1 MAQAEG
7 LEGIFFPFPI
17 TKPYNL
23 ADNDRAKADVDC
35 PEKIPDQPICA
46 ASAVSPSTV

>member
-7 LEGIFFPFPI
+7 LEGIFPLPI
-17 TKPYNL
+17 TKPYNS
-23 ADNDRAKADVDC
+23 ADDDRAKADVDC
-35 PEKIPDQPICA
+35 PEKIPEQPVSA